1 VGIGFFE
8 LLVIAVVSVLA
19 LKPEQLSSSIKAIR
33 RSVLKIRK
41 YTSSLEQDILAEEE
55 QNALQQ
61 RIEAASKVSDV
72 SDLLPESPNDSRKQL

>member
-19 LKPEQLSSSIKAIR
+19 LKPEQLSSSIKTIR

-41 YTSSLEQDILAEEE
+41 YTSSLEQEILAEE
-55 QNALQQ
+55 QQSQLQQ

-72 SDLLPESPNDSRKQL
+72 SDLLPEPKNEPPQSS